1 MLLVPMVFVV
11 LVIAGFEYYHFKSTP
26 FINRRSDGVIADVG
40 KSVHT
45 TFTLHRSVLK
55 RRKNVTIIRRI
66 HTTPKRRCLKLKR
79 HFCRNN
85 LSTVSGAERNENGA
99 LHADFVSTQTPSLFC
114 AACTKHLKSQNSK
127 FEMLFV

>member
-1 MLLVPMVFVV
+1 MPTYRKMLLVPMVFVV
-11 LVIAGFEYYHFKSTP
+11 LVIAGFEYYYFKSTP

-45 TFTLHRSVLK
+45 TITLHRSVLK

-99 LHADFVSTQTPSLFC
+99 LACRLRVNTNAVTFLCRLHQASEVSKQ
-114 AACTKHLKSQNSK
+114 
-127 FEMLFV
+127 